1 MIAKLYFVN
10 GPFGFFRKY
19 KVNRREAEREGPL
32 GGKVNPSVGRREGPP
47 GGEAMRRL
55 LDEVRELAHEY
66 AIKSVEVKIVAD
78 GESGR
83 GER

>member
-19 KVNRREAEREGPL
+19 KVNPSVGRREGPL
-32 GGKVNPSVGRREGPP
+32 GGKVNRREAEGPP

-55 LDEVRELAHEY
+55 LDEMRELTHEY